1 MSRDLLG
8 MEAFYLS
15 SVEELRKK
23 KLKEIEGDG
32 R

>member
-8 MEAFYLS
+8 VEASYLS
-15 SVEELRKK
+15 GMEELRKK
-23 KLKEIEGDG
+23 KLKEREGKG